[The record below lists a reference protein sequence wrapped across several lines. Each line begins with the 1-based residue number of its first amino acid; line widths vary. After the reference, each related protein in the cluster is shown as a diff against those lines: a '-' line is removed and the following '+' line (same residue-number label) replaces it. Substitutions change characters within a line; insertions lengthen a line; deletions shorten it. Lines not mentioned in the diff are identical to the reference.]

1 MDLIRDHRYTIKEI
15 SEASGI
21 SVTTLYCRKRSMGIP
36 MTREGLTYED
46 ALRLIEGNRSHQC
59 SRAPDSRRI
68 AELKLRLRN
77 DGRGYKGGQKG

>member
-15 SEASGI
+15 SQASGS
-21 SVTTLYCRKRSMGIP
+21 SVTTLYSRKKAMGIP
-36 MTREGLTYED
+36 MTREGMTYED
-46 ALRLIEGNRSHQC
+46 VLRIIAGNTKHKC

-77 DGRGYKGGQKG
+77 DGQTYKGGRK